1 MLPHV
6 MFVISGLERGGAEN
20 QLVAIA
26 NGLAGRGWRVT
37 VLSYLPF
44 SEGSL
49 RSELQDLDVTVLT
62 LKAAGGPHKFT
73 GLLRAAKEIRRQRP
87 DVLVGFMFH
96 GMMTARLPGWLLRV
110 RARVSSVRNERD
122 SPFRERLLG
131 LTDGM
136 TDAVTVQSQQVAD
149 DLCRRGVTAA
159 SRVHVIPNSVKVE
172 NYAADGDREETRRE
186 LGVLKD
192 DFLWLAAG
200 RLAAAKD
207 YPTMLN
213 AFADLC
219 RRRPE
224 ATLAIAGDG
233 PLRSEV
239 EQLVRRLGL
248 GERVR
253 MLGLRR
259 DVPQLLQA
267 SDALVLSSAWE
278 GMPVVVL
285 EAMASRRPIVA
296 TSVASLPEMLED
308 GVSGLLVPPSD
319 PWALAYAMA
328 KLMDADPEARG
339 TMADRAFDRV
349 RTNYSEEAVL
359 DQWENLFRDLLLV
372 TNP

>member
-1 MLPHV
+1 MHPHV

-37 VLSYLPF
+37 ILSYLPF

-49 RSELQDLDVTVLT
+49 RSELREPDVTVLT
-62 LKAAGGPHKFT
+62 LNADRSVRRFIC
-73 GLLRAAKEIRRQRP
+73 LLRAVSVIRGRRP

-96 GMMTARLPGWLLRV
+96 GIMTARLPKWLLRV
-110 RARVSSVRNERD
+110 RACVSSVHNERD
-122 SPFRERLLG
+122 SRMRERILG
-131 LTDGM
+131 LTDGLAD
-136 TDAVTVQSQQVAD
+136 TVTMLSSGVAD
-149 DLCRRGVTAA
+149 ELRMRRVTRG
-159 SRVHVIPNSVKVE
+159 SRVSVIPNFIQIDSF
-172 NYAADGDREETRRE
+172 ARADIRDETRSE
-186 LGVLKD
+186 LRVRD
-192 DFLWLAAG
+192 HQFLWLAAG
-200 RLAAAKD
+200 RLAIQKD
-207 YPTMLN
+207 YPNMLR
-213 AFADLC
+213 AFAELLH
-219 RRRPE
+219 RRPE

-248 GERVR
+248 GERVT

-259 DVPQLLQA
+259 DVPRLLQA

-296 TSVASLPEMLED
+296 TYVASLPEMLED
-308 GVSGLLVPPSD
+308 EVSGLLVPPGD
-319 PWALAYAMA
+319 PGGLADAMA
-328 KLMDADPEARG
+328 KLMDAGPEARES
-339 TMADRAFDRV
+339 MADKAYDRV

-372 TNP
+372 TNS

>member
-1 MLPHV
+1 

-44 SEGSL
+44 SKDSL
-49 RSELQDLDVTVLT
+49 RSELRELDVTVLT
-62 LKAAGGPHKFT
+62 LKTAGSPLKFT
-73 GLLRAAKEIRRQRP
+73 GLLRAAKEVRRQRP

-96 GMMTARLPGWLLRV
+96 GMMTARLPRRLFGV
-110 RARVSSVRNERD
+110 RALVSSVRNERD

-159 SRVHVIPNSVKVE
+159 SRVRVIPNSVKLE
-172 NYAADGDREETRRE
+172 NFTADGDREEMRRE
-186 LGVLKD
+186 LGVLRD

-200 RLAAAKD
+200 RLAPAKD

-239 EQLVRRLGL
+239 EQLVRRVGL

-253 MLGLRR
+253 MLGLRS
-259 DVPQLLQA
+259 DVPRLLQA

-296 TSVASLPEMLED
+296 TSVASLPELLED
-308 GVSGLLVPPSD
+308 GVSGLLVPPGE
-319 PWALAYAMA
+319 PGALACAMA
-328 KLMDADPEARG
+328 KLMDAGPEARG

-349 RTNYSEEAVL
+349 HTNYSEEAVL
-359 DQWENLFRDLLLV
+359 DQWENLFRDLLRV